1 MEAICEV
8 CQTTFD
14 DSKLGYTLSVD
25 RRSKTGLSMGHS
37 YCCKD
42 HLVKGVQNLEQ

>member
-1 MEAICEV
+1 MEANCEV
-8 CQTTFD
+8 YQTTFD
-14 DSKLGYTLSVD
+14 VLKLVYTLSVD